1 MIRRGPDDGKS
12 GHGVACRRGRFA
24 TDYAAET
31 WSSMGGQGE
40 GRGVCSARP
49 PSPGQSGLQAHNLKP
64 GGSEPGPATNLP

>member
-40 GRGVCSARP
+40 RSGVCSARP
-49 PSPGQSGLQAHNLKP
+49 RSPGQSSLQAHNLKVV
-64 GGSEPGPATNLP
+64 GSNPALMESFP